1 MLNNCYA
8 SKNNDGNVWGLL
20 GNIILLVSYQLNY
33 DQKWQN
39 IFKRLWKALSIKACE
54 RMNRYST
61 FWFRFIRVRYICKD
75 MKKETIQNAGAN
87 VLIQG
92 HRCYRCNH
100 EWKPNNMQKTPRVCP
115 LMQVSIL
122 G

>member
-1 MLNNCYA
+1 MFFMRVRIHFRK
-8 SKNNDGNVWGLL
+8 SIFIVGGLP
-20 GNIILLVSYQLNY
+20 GNII
-33 DQKWQN
+33 
-39 IFKRLWKALSIKACE
+39 II
-54 RMNRYST
+54 RYL
-61 FWFRFIRVRYICKD
+61 CKD

-115 LMQVSIL
+115 KCKSPYWDKHRTN
-122 G
+122 GSAR